1 MATGPSWVFV
11 FGHAWIVGF
20 AVVHDSVIG
29 KFGVAKFLI
38 VTTSGRS

>member
-1 MATGPSWVFV
+1 MVRS
-11 FGHAWIVGF
+11 GHR

-29 KFGVAKFLI
+29 KFAVAKFLI